1 MRASFL
7 FAFAL
12 ALLAGCA
19 DDAGGASAGLCS
31 VSRSSD
37 SQLVVATQLHFVVP
51 DDDGVSVGFDLDDR
65 VSGARDA
72 PSCNRPD
79 YVAPDGTPGVDNQFS
94 VLWDVLV
101 SAVGDAVEGL
111 IQGVINDGTLLL
123 LFRLEGVD
131 DFQNDPC
138 VNVALF
144 KGAGRPDLGT
154 SGFIAP
160 SQTFD
165 VAEGTPFTE
174 TAGYIEDG
182 VLHAGPFDTVI
193 PIAIFSVVA
202 DLRLHGAL
210 LEARIAEDGSLS
222 GTIGGGVEREQI
234 VEVGEMA
241 AEADSSARTILKG
254 LPLLLDL
261 STDLDRQEEDG
272 KCHQISTVM
281 TFESTP
287 AFLYPDATDPSL

>member
-1 MRASFL
+1 MRAPIL
-7 FAFAL
+7 FACAL
-12 ALLAGCA
+12 ALLGGCA
-19 DDAGGASAGLCS
+19 EDAGGASAELCS
-31 VSRSSD
+31 VSRSDESH
-37 SQLVVATQLHFVVP
+37 LVVATQLHFMVP

-65 VSGARDA
+65 VSGASDP

-79 YVAPDGTPGVDNQFS
+79 YVSPDGTPGIDNQFS

-111 IQGVINDGTLLL
+111 VQGVINDGSLLL
-123 LFRLEGVD
+123 FFRLEGVD
-131 DFQNDPC
+131 DMQNDPC

-182 VLHAGPFDTVI
+182 VLHAGPFDTII
-193 PIAIFSVVA
+193 PIAIFEVVA
-202 DLRLHGAL
+202 DLRLHGAR

-234 VEVGEMA
+234 MEVGEMA
-241 AEADSSARTILKG
+241 AENDSNARTLLKG

-261 STDLDRQEEDG
+261 STDLDRHEDDR
-272 KCHQISTVM
+272 KCHQMSTVM

-287 AFLYPDATDPSL
+287 AYLYPDAIDPSL